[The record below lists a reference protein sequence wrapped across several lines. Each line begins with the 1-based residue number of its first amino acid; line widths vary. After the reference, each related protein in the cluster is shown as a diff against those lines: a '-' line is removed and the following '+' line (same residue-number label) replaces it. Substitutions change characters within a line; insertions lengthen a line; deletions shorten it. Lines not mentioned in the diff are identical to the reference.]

1 MILLLTVVCF
11 FFCTCV
17 LFRFFETSYDSLPL
31 IDKEEFMSSYHG
43 HKKPAPASILI
54 YAICTHAC
62 SLLRKD
68 DPLIENYGVDHKK
81 LFDTLLDHTNTL
93 VQREYLTPRLATIQA
108 LVLLFSYPNSG
119 SSLYRNW
126 LRAGM
131 SVRMAQDLGLHR
143 AVEKLPVTEE
153 VLEVR
158 KRLWYCVY
166 VCYTRKSIKTYVL
179 GI

>member
-43 HKKPAPASILI
+43 HKKPAPAPILI

-68 DPLIENYGVDHKK
+68 DPLIEKYGVGHKK

-93 VQREYLTPRLATIQA
+93 VQKEYLTPRLATIQA

-166 VCYTRKSIKTYVL
+166 VCYTRKSIKTHVL